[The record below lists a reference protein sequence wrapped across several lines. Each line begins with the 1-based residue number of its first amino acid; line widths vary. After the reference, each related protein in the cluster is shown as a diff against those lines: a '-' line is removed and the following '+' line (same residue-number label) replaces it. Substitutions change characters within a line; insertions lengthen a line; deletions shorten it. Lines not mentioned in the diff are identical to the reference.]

1 MVNFYVEFVRNVD
14 SKPPNQRFFLMQKHL
29 LVKQPYTHITIK
41 QLFAILMMVIM
52 IGLTV
57 NPGMAMNAQQAAGPT
72 YIVQAGDTL
81 NEIAIRFGVS
91 TEEILSANAITDP
104 NSLFIGQSIIIP
116 GLEGITGV
124 LTSEVLTLGTTLS
137 DLLRQY
143 RITQSDMVTLNRLT
157 SPSEM
162 IAGISIIVPINETQN
177 QLEPIPPL
185 RPGEST
191 LESAIRVGISPWT
204 LVEQNQSKTTWGL
217 LTGEPLFAS
226 INPEWFDREPPQT
239 VEIAINQLP
248 IVQGETLVLEITT
261 PVPMEIRGSFNGQSL
276 NFFTENGESYYGFHG
291 IHALAEPGVYPLQ
304 ISAESEN
311 GSSLDLEQLVLL
323 SPGLYG
329 NEWVTIEDETYLDE
343 VKIAEEDA
351 YLQPFLD
358 QVTNG
363 RYWEGRFQY
372 PVDEPCFNSPFGLR
386 RDYNNGKFF
395 YYHTGLDFRV
405 CAQNLNIYAPAA
417 GKVVVAEE
425 LFTKGVAIYI
435 DHGWG
440 IVSGYAH
447 LEEILVE
454 VGDFVQ
460 PGDLIG
466 IIGDT
471 GRSAGPHLHFEINVS
486 GTPVNPQT
494 WLNQT
499 FP

>member
-1 MVNFYVEFVRNVD
+1 MY
-14 SKPPNQRFFLMQKHL
+14 KHL
-29 LVKQPYTHITIK
+29 FVKQPHPHFIIK
-41 QLFAILMMVIM
+41 LLFATLMMVIM
-52 IGLTV
+52 IGSTAYPSV
-57 NPGMAMNAQQAAGPT
+57 AMNAQQAAGPT

-81 NEIAIRFGVS
+81 NEIAIRFGLS
-91 TEEILSANAITDP
+91 TDEILSANAITDP

-124 LTSEVLTLGTTLS
+124 LTSEVLPLGTSLTGLT
-137 DLLRQY
+137 RQY
-143 RITQSDMVTLNRLT
+143 RLRQSDLVILNRLT

-162 IAGISIIVPINETQN
+162 IAGVSIILPINDTQS
-177 QLEPIPPL
+177 QLKPIPSL
-185 RPGEST
+185 KPGGST
-191 LESAIRVGISPWT
+191 LESAIYAGISPWT
-204 LVEQNQSKTTWGL
+204 LVDQNQSKSTWGL

-226 INPEWFDREPPQT
+226 INPEWFDNEPPDP
-239 VEIAINQLP
+239 VEVVINRLP
-248 IVQGETLVLEITT
+248 IIQGETLVLEIKT
-261 PVPMEIRGSFNGQSL
+261 PEPMEIHGSFNGQTL
-276 NFFTENGESYYGFHG
+276 NFFANNGEGYMSLHG
-291 IHALAEPGVYPLQ
+291 IHALAETGVYPLS

-311 GSSLDLEQLVLL
+311 GYRLDFEQLVLL
-323 SPGLYG
+323 SPGFYG
-329 NEWVTIEDETYLDE
+329 NEWVTIEDVTYLEADQ
-343 VKIAEEDA
+343 IAEEDA
-351 YLQPFLD
+351 FLQPFF
-358 QVTNG
+358 VMKSPE

-386 RDYNNGKFF
+386 RNYNNGLFF

-417 GKVVVAEE
+417 GVVVVAGE
-425 LFTKGVAIYI
+425 LFTKGNAIYI

-440 IVSGYAH
+440 VISGYAH
-447 LEEILVE
+447 LNEILVD

-466 IIGDT
+466 IIGNT
-471 GRSAGPHLHFEINVS
+471 GRSAGPHLHFEIIVS

>member
-1 MVNFYVEFVRNVD
+1 MH
-14 SKPPNQRFFLMQKHL
+14 KHL
-29 LVKQPYTHITIK
+29 LVKQPHSHSIIT
-41 QLFAILMMVIM
+41 QLFAILLVVLM
-52 IGLTV
+52 IGLTA
-57 NPGMAMNAQQAAGPT
+57 NPGVAMNAHQASGPT

-91 TEEILSANAITDP
+91 NEEILSANAITDP

-124 LTSEVLTLGTTLS
+124 LTSEVLPLGTSLS
-137 DLLRQY
+137 QLTRQY
-143 RITQSDMVTLNRLT
+143 RLRQSDLILLNRLT

-162 IAGISIIVPINETQN
+162 IAGISIIVPINETQY
-177 QLEPIPPL
+177 QLEPILPL

-191 LESAIRVGISPWT
+191 LEAAILAGISPWT
-204 LVEQNQSKTTWGL
+204 LVDQNQNKSTWGL

-226 INPEWFDREPPQT
+226 IDPEWFDSEPPKT
-239 VEIAINQLP
+239 VEITVNQLP
-248 IVQGETLVLEITT
+248 IIQGETLVLEIRTHE
-261 PVPMEIRGSFNGQSL
+261 PMEIHGSFNEEPLS
-276 NFFTENGESYYGFHG
+276 FFANDGEGYISFHG
-291 IHALAEPGVYPLQ
+291 IYALAEPGVYPLR
-304 ISAESEN
+304 INAESEN
-311 GSSLDLEQLVLL
+311 GNRLDFEQLVLL
-323 SPGLYG
+323 SSGFYG
-329 NEWVTIEDETYLDE
+329 NEWVTIEDEIYLDVE
-343 VKIAEEDA
+343 KIAEEDA
-351 YLQPFLD
+351 TLQPFLD
-358 QVTNG
+358 QVTPQ

-386 RDYNNGKFF
+386 RNYNDGLFF
-395 YYHTGLDFRV
+395 YYHNGLDFRV

-417 GKVVVAEE
+417 GVVLVAEA
-425 LFTKGVAIYI
+425 LFTKGNAIYI

-440 IVSGYAH
+440 VISGYVH
-447 LEEILVE
+447 LEEILVK

-466 IIGDT
+466 IIGNT

>member
-1 MVNFYVEFVRNVD
+1 MH
-14 SKPPNQRFFLMQKHL
+14 KHL
-29 LVKQPYTHITIK
+29 SVKQPHSHFTITP
-41 QLFAILMMVIM
+41 LFTILMMVIM
-52 IGLTV
+52 VGITA
-57 NPGMAMNAQQAAGPT
+57 NPGVAMNAQQAAGPT
-72 YIVQAGDTL
+72 YVVQDGDTL

-91 TEEILSANAITDP
+91 TDEIMAANAITDP

-124 LTSEVLTLGTTLS
+124 LTIEVLPLDTSLTQLT
-137 DLLRQY
+137 RQY
-143 RITQSDMVTLNRLT
+143 RLRQSDLVMLNRLT

-162 IAGISIIVPINETQN
+162 IAGVSIIVPMNETQSE
-177 QLEPIPPL
+177 LVTIPPL

-191 LESAIRVGISPWT
+191 LEAAILAGISPWT
-204 LVEQNQSKTTWGL
+204 LVGENQSKTNSGL

-226 INPEWFDREPPQT
+226 IDPEWLDNEPT
-239 VEIAINQLP
+239 DMVDITISQLP
-248 IVQGETLVLEITT
+248 IIQGETLVLEIKT
-261 PVPMEIRGSFNGQSL
+261 PVPMEIQGSFNEEPL
-276 NFFTENGESYYGFHG
+276 NFFANDGEGFISFHG
-291 IHALAEPGVYPLQ
+291 INALTEPGVYLLH

-311 GSSLDLEQLVLL
+311 GIRLDFEQLVLL
-323 SPGLYG
+323 SPGFYG
-329 NEWVTIEDETYLDE
+329 NEWVTIEDVVYLDAE
-343 VKIAEEDA
+343 KIAEEDA
-351 YLQPFLD
+351 TLQSFLD
-358 QVTNG
+358 QVTPQ

-372 PVDEPCFNSPFGLR
+372 PVDDPCFNSPFGLR
-386 RDYNNGKFF
+386 RDYNDGLLF

-405 CAQNLNIYAPAA
+405 CAPNLNIYAPAS
-417 GKVVVAEE
+417 GVVVVAEA
-425 LFTKGVAIYI
+425 LFTKGNAIYI

-440 IVSGYAH
+440 VVSGYAH

-454 VGDFVQ
+454 VGDLVQ